1 MAIMRDVPSYILIFL
16 NIFLCLVER
25 VPFVAVLLSL
35 EILFDIF
42 WRYQQKIH

>member
-1 MAIMRDVPSYILIFL
+1 MAIMRDVPSYSLFFY
-16 NIFLCLVER
+16 IFLCLVER

-42 WRYQQKIH
+42 WCYQQKIH